1 MSERSRP
8 RRPGAIPSELV
19 FTAMNPKLK
28 AVAYVGTW
36 VLIWGTVASLADL
49 ILLERDIYGS
59 GSLGQIITFSSY
71 GAATVVLALKLAKR
85 FLKS

>member
-1 MSERSRP
+1 
-8 RRPGAIPSELV
+8 
-19 FTAMNPKLK
+19 MNPKLK

-49 ILLERDIYGS
+49 ILLDRDIYGS
-59 GSLGQIITFSSY
+59 GSIGQIITFSSY

-85 FLKS
+85 FLKL

>member
-1 MSERSRP
+1 
-8 RRPGAIPSELV
+8 
-19 FTAMNPKLK
+19 MNPKLK

-49 ILLERDIYGS
+49 ILLYRDIYGS
-59 GSLGQIITFSSY
+59 CRFCQIALFSSY
-71 GAATVVLALKLAKR
+71 GAATVVVALKLAKR